1 MKLPIVWRSR
11 LDKVTKALETSE
23 GINKVMQLE
32 LDYLRVEN
40 QELRKDLERARR
52 NDMPKDPKTGK
63 FKKK

>member
-1 MKLPIVWRSR
+1 MKLPIVWRSSYN
-11 LDKVTKALETSE
+11 KIKKALETSE
-23 GINKVMQLE
+23 GINKVMQIE
-32 LDYLRVEN
+32 LDFLRIEV